1 MKYPFG
7 ILHWLV
13 ASLTPLAIASPPVG
27 APSFDNEQLH
37 YNINW
42 PSGLSLGEAALSATG
57 SKPAPDAPQRLHLQF
72 DIDAGVPGFSVTDRY
87 RSEASGEFC
96 SSEFDR
102 TIAHG
107 QKKTDEKTTFDS
119 HNGSATRQTVGGDR
133 SEMKAA
139 SCSRDALTFLYY
151 VRRELSEGRMPA
163 PQTIFLGAPYEV
175 RLEFHGTE
183 NIRIGDKPVEADRF
197 AASVKGPA
205 SSTSFDIFFLKDR
218 ARTPALVRVPLAM
231 GTTFSMELVK

>member
-7 ILHWLV
+7 VLRLLM
-13 ASLTPLAIASPPVG
+13 ASLTTVAAGAPPVG
-27 APSFDNEQLH
+27 PPSFDNEQLH

-42 PSGLSLGEAALSATG
+42 PSGLSLGEALLSATS
-57 SKPAPDAPQRLHLQF
+57 SKLAPDTPQRLNLQF
-72 DIDAGVPGFSVTDRY
+72 DVDAGVPGFSVTDRY
-87 RSEASGEFC
+87 RSEAAAEFC

-102 TIAHG
+102 TITHG
-107 QKKTDEKTTFDS
+107 RKKTDEKITFDPR
-119 HNGSATRQTVGGDR
+119 NGNATRQTAGGGT
-133 SEMKAA
+133 SELKAA

-163 PQTIFLGAPYEV
+163 PQTIFLGAPYDV

-183 NIRIGDKPVEADRF
+183 SIRIGDRPVDADRF

-205 SSTSFDIFFLKDR
+205 SSVGFDIFFLKDR
-218 ARTPALVRVPLAM
+218 ARTPALVRVPFAM
-231 GTTFSMELVK
+231 GTFSMELVK